1 MVISHEIRDDVVVVK
16 IELAELRA
24 ATAVPF
30 KRSVTEVREGC
41 DSVRVVLDMGGVSF
55 IDSSGLGAFLS
66 VLRYVTTKG
75 GDLKLACLGESARKV
90 IERVQLHK
98 VIEVCKTV
106 DEAIAAFAE
115 SEEEEN

>member
-24 ATAVPF
+24 ATTTRF
-30 KRSVTEVREGC
+30 KRSVIEVLERCG
-41 DSVRVVLDMGGVSF
+41 SVRVVLDMSGMSF

-66 VLRYVTTKG
+66 VLRYITTKG
-75 GDLKLACLGESARKV
+75 GDLKLACLGDEAEKV
-90 IERVQLHK
+90 VKRVQLHK

-106 DEAIAAFAE
+106 DEAVAAFAE
-115 SEEEEN
+115 GQEDN